1 MLDLIRLECKKV
13 FWPVL
18 LTMVVLTLLMWV
30 LTAKLYQNYTLHY
43 DLEAWEV
50 GTGAFSLL
58 FPLCVVLP
66 LCWELYY
73 ERQHNFL
80 LYVMPR
86 VPLKKYLTAKWIAYT
101 FGAFCLIAVP
111 YIIAAVY
118 AVYLKAPVIPP
129 ETSTFAHVFQTAFVE
144 RPLRYV
150 VLLSCWRGVLG
161 VLVMTLGYVLA
172 MYSQN
177 IFVILTGPFI
187 YTILEN
193 FILSILGMERY
204 RLVVAFDPTCISY
217 GAVSLFS
224 FLVGPVLLLL
234 VTSLTAFFLAK
245 VKKNTV
251 VNL

>member
-1 MLDLIRLECKKV
+1 M
-13 FWPVL
+13 
-18 LTMVVLTLLMWV
+18 
-30 LTAKLYQNYTLHY
+30 
-43 DLEAWEV
+43 
-50 GTGAFSLL
+50 
-58 FPLCVVLP
+58 
-66 LCWELYY
+66 
-73 ERQHNFL
+73 
-80 LYVMPR
+80 
-86 VPLKKYLTAKWIAYT
+86 
-101 FGAFCLIAVP
+101 
-111 YIIAAVY
+111 
-118 AVYLKAPVIPP
+118 
-129 ETSTFAHVFQTAFVE
+129 
-144 RPLRYV
+144 
-150 VLLSCWRGVLG
+150 LG
-161 VLVMTLGYVLA
+161 VLVMTLGFVLA

-217 GAVSLFS
+217 SAVSLFS